1 MIHAMQIITRFL
13 RKRKERKLR
22 EAQGTIEGGKQT
34 IHMDMDAPQNLSSFM
49 NDEDKNT
56 HRELRLE
63 KSEVKKQKELTGF
76 DRLAIEMDMAI
87 ENLK

>member
-1 MIHAMQIITRFL
+1 
-13 RKRKERKLR
+13 
-22 EAQGTIEGGKQT
+22 
-34 IHMDMDAPQNLSSFM
+34 MDMDAPQNLSSFM
-49 NDEDKNT
+49 NDDEKNT